1 VDITPHRAALE
12 ALHEAHGPALIPIA
26 QGVQRIFGFVP
37 RNVLLSICRRLG
49 IPASRAMGVL
59 SFYSGFHLVPRG
71 RSVVKV
77 CAGTACHQR
86 GAQHVAEQLAGAL
99 ALPAEGGTT
108 PDRSHTLEKVACV
121 GCCSLA
127 PVVVVDEALHASVTP
142 IAAPALLAGADT
154 RS

>member
-1 VDITPHRAALE
+1 MAPHRAAIE
-12 ALHEAHGPALIPIA
+12 ALYAAHGDALIPIA

-37 RNVLLSICRRLG
+37 RNVLLSVCRRLNL
-49 IPASRAMGVL
+49 PASRALGVL

-108 PDRSHTLEKVACV
+108 ADRSHTLEKVACV

-142 IAAPALLAGADT
+142 IAAPALLGEPGART
-154 RS
+154 